1 MQQSIIMLNYGCSYD
16 MIKETTRYNTKSFQ
30 RKQVALTSARG
41 ENIELSKYRLFR
53 RDKRINEINSK
64 Q

>member
-1 MQQSIIMLNYGCSYD
+1 MLNYGCSYD
-16 MIKETTRYNTKSFQ
+16 MIKVTTGYNTRIFQ

-41 ENIELSKYRLFR
+41 ENIELSMYRFFR